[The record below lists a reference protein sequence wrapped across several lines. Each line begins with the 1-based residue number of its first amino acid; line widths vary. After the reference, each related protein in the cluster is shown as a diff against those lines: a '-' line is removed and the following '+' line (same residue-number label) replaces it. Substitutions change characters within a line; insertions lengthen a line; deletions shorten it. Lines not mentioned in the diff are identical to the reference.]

1 MSATRRV
8 AQASLPTR
16 YGTFEM
22 FVYDTPEHK
31 EHVALTIGGIDDGRP
46 VVVRVHSECLTGDVL
61 GSSRCDC
68 GEQLE
73 DSLRFLQQ
81 QGRGI
86 LLYLRQEGR
95 GIGLANKIS
104 AYALQEQ
111 GLDTVEANLA
121 LGLPDEASED
131 GPPLPYARGAR
142 SRRRRMGAMRVIDH
156 VDVAKRDVK
165 DDRPGVTLSYAQ
177 TLDGRLATSTG
188 SSQWISAPES
198 LRFSHELRAEHDAIM
213 VGAGAVWKDDPRLT
227 VRLVAGQNPLRV
239 VVDSTLRTPLSAALM
254 GEAAQGTVFA
264 VTDRA
269 PAAKRDKV
277 RALGAT
283 VLSVPAQ
290 SGGRVDLVAL
300 LAALHERGIRSLLVE
315 GAPELTTALL
325 RARLVDRLVVCVAP
339 KILGAGIEAVGD
351 LGIRE
356 LARALIMTD
365 TSIAPCGVDLI
376 LDSRVEYPG
385 TVAMAL
391 ESKERI

>member
-1 MSATRRV
+1 
-8 AQASLPTR
+8 
-16 YGTFEM
+16 
-22 FVYDTPEHK
+22 
-31 EHVALTIGGIDDGRP
+31 
-46 VVVRVHSECLTGDVL
+46 
-61 GSSRCDC
+61 
-68 GEQLE
+68 
-73 DSLRFLQQ
+73 
-81 QGRGI
+81 
-86 LLYLRQEGR
+86 
-95 GIGLANKIS
+95 
-104 AYALQEQ
+104 
-111 GLDTVEANLA
+111 
-121 LGLPDEASED
+121 
-131 GPPLPYARGAR
+131 
-142 SRRRRMGAMRVIDH
+142 MRVKDH

-165 DDRPGVTLSYAQ
+165 DDRPAVTLSYAQ

-198 LRFSHELRAEHDAIM
+198 LCFSHELRAEHDAIM
-213 VGAGAVWKDDPRLT
+213 VGAGTVWKDDPRLT

-239 VVDSTLRTPLSAALM
+239 VVDSTLRTPLSAAVLTE
-254 GEAAQGTVFA
+254 EAAPNTVLA

-315 GAPELTTALL
+315 GGAELITALL
-325 RARLVDRLVVCVAP
+325 HARLVDRLVVCVAP

-385 TVAMAL
+385 TVAMSL
-391 ESKERI
+391 ESKERIGCVTAS